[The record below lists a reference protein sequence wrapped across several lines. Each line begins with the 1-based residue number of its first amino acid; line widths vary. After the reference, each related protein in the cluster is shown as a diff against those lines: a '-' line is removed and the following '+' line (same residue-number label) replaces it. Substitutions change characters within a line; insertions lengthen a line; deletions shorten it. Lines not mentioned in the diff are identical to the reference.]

1 MDISL
6 EISIIKTIPLHF
18 LLFQKVYFAIVTP
31 MNERLRKLL
40 KDSTS
45 AIHVALEERAL
56 DLFSRYYRELL
67 FWNEKMNLISF
78 HTPEEVLIKH
88 FIDSLTPLPYITPP
102 QGRLLD
108 IGSGGGFPGVPLKIA
123 RPALQVSLL
132 EASRKKCSFLKHLI
146 RQLPLSQAEVIH
158 TRVESAMT
166 DNSYHRVFQ
175 TVISRAAFKLPALF
189 SMSRFFLSPGG
200 LLIAMK
206 GPRGEA
212 EETAPDHD
220 SGLHFIACH
229 DLSLP
234 HDGGRRKVMIYQID
248 S

>member
-1 MDISL
+1 
-6 EISIIKTIPLHF
+6 
-18 LLFQKVYFAIVTP
+18 
-31 MNERLRKLL
+31 
-40 KDSTS
+40 
-45 AIHVALEERAL
+45 
-56 DLFSRYYRELL
+56 
-67 FWNEKMNLISF
+67 
-78 HTPEEVLIKH
+78 
-88 FIDSLTPLPYITPP
+88 
-102 QGRLLD
+102 
-108 IGSGGGFPGVPLKIA
+108 
-123 RPALQVSLL
+123 LL

-158 TRVESAMT
+158 ARVESAMT
-166 DNSYHRVFQ
+166 DNTYRRAFQ
-175 TVISRAAFKLPALF
+175 TVISRAVFRLPALF